1 MGNLKLELIE
11 YSQQLYDGEHAS
23 DDDDNGDDGGDGG
36 EGSESTPSYQHRKR
50 HFQ

>member
-1 MGNLKLELIE
+1 MGNLKLELTE
-11 YSQQLYDGEHAS
+11 YSQQLYDGEDAS

-36 EGSESTPSYQHRKR
+36 EGSESTPSYQPRKR